1 MIKEL
6 NLIKNINFNDNFKAN
21 LKEEI
26 ELLIK
31 VALEEDLDKTGDV
44 TSEAIISDSQRGNAK
59 IIAKQDGI
67 FAGGFVVQMVF
78 SYVDP
83 SIFVQINAEEGSKIE
98 KGVTVASISGSAKK
112 ILIAERTALN
122 FLSRISGIA
131 TLTHQFVNKLAGSK
145 IKILDTRKT
154 IPGWRFLD
162 KYAVAAGGGLNH
174 RIGLF
179 DMILIKENH
188 IAAAGGLN
196 KAVTLCKNYLIANKM
211 KLPIEVETRTLEEV
225 KMAADANVDRIMLD
239 NMTKEQ
245 IIEAVKIVNGKAE
258 VEVSGGVNLSNID
271 NYYDT
276 KVNYISIGRLTH
288 SAPAFDYSLLME

>member
-1 MIKEL
+1 MTKEID
-6 NLIKNINFNDNFKAN
+6 LIKNINFNDNFKSH
-21 LKEEI
+21 LKNEI

-31 VALEEDLDKTGDV
+31 VSLEEDLDGTGDI
-44 TSEAIISDSQRGNAK
+44 TSEAIISDSQRGNAV

-78 SYVDP
+78 FYVDP
-83 SIFVQINAEEGSKIE
+83 SIDVQINFEEGARIE
-98 KGVTVASISGSAKK
+98 KGVTVASISGSVKK

-131 TLTHQFVNKLAGSK
+131 TLTHQFVNKLKGSK

-162 KYAVAAGGGLNH
+162 KYAVVAGGGINH

-196 KAVTLCKNYLIANKM
+196 NAVILCKNYLHANKM

-225 KMAADANVDRIMLD
+225 KMAAEANVDRIMLD

-258 VEVSGGVNLSNID
+258 LEISGGVKLSNIE

-276 KVNYISIGRLTH
+276 GVDYISIGHLTH
-288 SAPAFDYSLLME
+288 SAPAFDYSLLLE